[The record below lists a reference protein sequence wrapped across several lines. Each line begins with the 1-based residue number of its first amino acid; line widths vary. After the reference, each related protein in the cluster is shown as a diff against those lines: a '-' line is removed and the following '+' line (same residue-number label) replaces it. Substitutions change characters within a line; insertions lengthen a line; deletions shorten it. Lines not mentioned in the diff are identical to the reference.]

1 MALTLSGTNG
11 VVGAGFTLDASGASV
26 TAGVGTFGSIGA
38 GTSIAAAGLHGTMPT
53 INGHALTTINAAN
66 LVGVCTAGLSRTGGF
81 GAVVQVVQTVK
92 KDRTTIQSTTLVDIS
107 GMSVT
112 ITPTS
117 ASNKVLIKYS
127 IIAFTNNQY
136 WNMRLVRGSDTTI
149 FIGDE
154 NASATSQSRGS
165 FGGYMTSYVDGRCV
179 AQEFL
184 DSPNTTSATTY
195 KLQAHLPYSSSYIL
209 GINNSPTQDN
219 YTYMSNCV
227 STITAM
233 EIAA

>member
-81 GAVVQVVQTVK
+81 GGVKQIEYAQTK
-92 KDRTTIQSTTLVDIS
+92 SNFTTTSSAYQNIS
-107 GMSVT
+107 NLQVT

-117 ASNKVLIKYS
+117 SSNLLFFQYALQARVYKSGDNDAMAWVAISDDAGSSYLAENYHRTYDYGGSGALLDIGVAGHHIKT
-127 IIAFTNNQY
+127 A
-136 WNMRLVRGSDTTI
+136 GSTSARTYYI
-149 FIGDE
+149 YVKM
-154 NASATSQSRGS
+154 NASGAFELNMAENQ
-165 FGGYMTSYVDGRCV
+165 
-179 AQEFL
+179 
-184 DSPNTTSATTY
+184 
-195 KLQAHLPYSSSYIL
+195 
-209 GINNSPTQDN
+209 NNSVCTVTELIP
-219 YTYMSNCV
+219 
-227 STITAM
+227 
-233 EIAA
+233 